1 MDKFTRSYSIILAGI
16 VAVGL
21 VWVFYES
28 PGVSR
33 LNSALQANAELA
45 AYPYRFHALELRN
58 GVATLS
64 TPRSAEFPAYRALAI
79 LYPALEG
86 EASDS
91 PAMLEAQQE
100 LARVQGMAREVAVA
114 DQDVNR
120 VVWELDER
128 WLRANGI
135 DASTL

>member
-1 MDKFTRSYSIILAGI
+1 MDKFTRSYSILLTGI
-16 VAVGL
+16 VVVGL

-33 LNSALQANAELA
+33 INAALEANAELGG
-45 AYPYRFHALELRN
+45 YPYRFRALELRN

-64 TPRSAEFPAYRALAI
+64 TPRSAEFPAYRALGI
-79 LYPALEG
+79 LFPSLEG

-91 PAMLEAQQE
+91 VAMVEAQQE
-100 LARVQGMAREVAVA
+100 LARVQGIAREVAVA
-114 DQDVNR
+114 DEDVNR

-135 DASTL
+135 DASML

>member
-1 MDKFTRSYSIILAGI
+1 MDKFTRSYSIVLAGI

-33 LNSALQANAELA
+33 LNAALEANAELEG
-45 AYPYRFHALELRN
+45 YPYRFRALELSN

-64 TPRSAEFPAYRALAI
+64 TPRSADFPAYRALGI
-79 LYPALEG
+79 LYPALGG
-86 EASDS
+86 EAPDS

-100 LARVQGMAREVAVA
+100 LARVQGIARQVVIA
-114 DQDVNR
+114 DQDVSR
-120 VVWELDER
+120 VVWALDER
-128 WLRANGI
+128 WLHANGI
-135 DASTL
+135 DASSL

>member
-1 MDKFTRSYSIILAGI
+1 MDKFTRIYSIVLAGLV
-16 VAVGL
+16 VAGL

-33 LNSALQANAELA
+33 VNAALEAHAELRG
-45 AYPYRFHALELRN
+45 YPYRFRALELSN

-64 TPRSAEFPAYRALAI
+64 TPRSAEFPAYRALGI

-86 EASDS
+86 EDPDS
-91 PAMLEAQQE
+91 AAMVEAQQE
-100 LARVQGMAREVAVA
+100 LARVQGIAREVAVA
-114 DQDVNR
+114 DEDVNR

-135 DASTL
+135 DASML